1 MDTGL
6 DSSKTAFKKV
16 ARKLSGFLLNKIA
29 GTVTNSYDNKIM
41 KTKPVEETVIPPEKK
56 RRNIKRIK
64 KSIPKMEHYKISN
77 LLINSSVSK
86 WIEVNDLSSAQ
97 YSVNKNIR
105 FNFQH
110 QI

>member
-56 RRNIKRIK
+56 EEEILNELRKVFQKWNTIK
-64 KSIPKMEHYKISN
+64 Y
-77 LLINSSVSK
+77 LI
-86 WIEVNDLSSAQ
+86 
-97 YSVNKNIR
+97 Y
-105 FNFQH
+105 
-110 QI
+110 